1 MKKRFIIAATVIASS
16 ASIITIKM
24 VARSMHEPERGVV
37 GHVFDEIKTIT
48 HKVTGLFSKEPQRD
62 RDMSIKAQTERAIE
76 KNDRLYREYPQINLE
91 AHDAV
96 RRTLKHM
103 QEVTDEVEAQKLL
116 DLINTALDNAVEEV
130 IISAELQQ
138 IADDIFNKHIKAKY
152 QN

>member
-37 GHVFDEIKTIT
+37 GHIFDEIKTIT
-48 HKVTGLFSKEPQRD
+48 RKVTGLFIKEPQQKK
-62 RDMSIKAQTERAIE
+62 DMSIKAQTDRTVE
-76 KNDRLYREYPQINLE
+76 KNDRLYREYPHISLE

-96 RRTLKHM
+96 RRTLKQM
-103 QEVTDEVEAQKLL
+103 QEVTDQQEAQKLL
-116 DLINTALDNAVEEV
+116 DLINTALDNAVNS
-130 IISAELQQ
+130 IIVSAELQQ

-152 QN
+152 HN